1 MAGGDQT
8 LRKQEYFVAGNQC
21 ELCLTTFQTLL
32 NDQEEMIQFL
42 NSNSVHAYLV
52 IDEAHYMKQI
62 NGSWAK
68 AVLNISEYAI
78 YRCILTGTPLPKG
91 YSDVF
96 NYFDF
101 LWPNRHII
109 TDEKKAELQLLE
121 SEGDYPTASEILND
135 CISPLS
141 YRVRKKDLGLAG
153 QIFNVVSIPNFI

>member
-1 MAGGDQT
+1 MVVGPTACFGPWKDEFEKVLGRKPNYKILAGGDQT
-8 LRKQEYFVAGNQC
+8 LRKQEYYVAGNQC
-21 ELCLTTFQTLL
+21 ELYLTTFQTLL

-68 AVLNISEYAI
+68 AVLNISEYGI

-109 TDEKKAELQLLE
+109 TDEKKAELQFLE
-121 SEGDYPTASEILND
+121 SEAITLQHLRY
-135 CISPLS
+135 
-141 YRVRKKDLGLAG
+141 
-153 QIFNVVSIPNFI
+153 